1 MPEQYYSDPSV
12 QVPNYQRKKTVFRA
26 YQVVWYILGVIEVLL
41 AFRVLLKLLAANPGS
56 GFTQFIYGVSAPLAV
71 PFLGVITSSTV
82 GRSVLEWSTLL
93 AMIVYLVVAYG
104 IAKLIQFIKPATPEE
119 VERTVETEV

>member
-1 MPEQYYSDPSV
+1 LA
-12 QVPNYQRKKTVFRA
+12 KKLFF
-26 YQVVWYILGVIEVLL
+26 L
-41 AFRVLLKLLAANPGS
+41 AFRVLLKLLAANPSS
-56 GFTQFIYGVSAPLAV
+56 GFTQFIYGITAPLAV

-82 GRSVLEWSTLL
+82 RRSVLEWSTLL

-119 VERTVETEV
+119 VERTIDTEV